1 VACAAPY
8 EPDPRLLTALGLT
21 AEDLADAKPT
31 RGRGCGDCGDTG
43 YRGRTGVFEIMP
55 VTPAMRGALTRD
67 PSEGA
72 LAAAARRSGVMT
84 LRAAAV
90 RKAMA
95 GVTTFEEV
103 LRVTHSENLGGHACP
118 ACARRLADD
127 MVVCPWCNVSVSRG
141 HCTGCA
147 RPLNAD
153 WKVCP
158 WCRAPAHPVPEQST
172 SSAEEPNPPRVLV
185 VDDDRDVCESVR
197 ALLAGVADVD
207 AVSTAGE
214 VLNLV
219 ADREYDVAIIA
230 EGLPDLSAVELIRR
244 LRSELRT
251 TLLPLLF
258 LTGRG
263 AEELEGSA
271 RHAGADDVLPKP
283 LDVDTL
289 KARVL
294 ALARRS
300 PRTITANAR
309 LLSS

>member
-1 VACAAPY
+1 
-8 EPDPRLLTALGLT
+8 
-21 AEDLADAKPT
+21 
-31 RGRGCGDCGDTG
+31 
-43 YRGRTGVFEIMP
+43 
-55 VTPAMRGALTRD
+55 
-67 PSEGA
+67 
-72 LAAAARRSGVMT
+72 
-84 LRAAAV
+84 
-90 RKAMA
+90 
-95 GVTTFEEV
+95 
-103 LRVTHSENLGGHACP
+103 
-118 ACARRLADD
+118 
-127 MVVCPWCNVSVSRG
+127 
-141 HCTGCA
+141 
-147 RPLNAD
+147 
-153 WKVCP
+153 
-158 WCRAPAHPVPEQST
+158 
-172 SSAEEPNPPRVLV
+172 
-185 VDDDRDVCESVR
+185 
-197 ALLAGVADVD
+197 
-207 AVSTAGE
+207 VSTAGE